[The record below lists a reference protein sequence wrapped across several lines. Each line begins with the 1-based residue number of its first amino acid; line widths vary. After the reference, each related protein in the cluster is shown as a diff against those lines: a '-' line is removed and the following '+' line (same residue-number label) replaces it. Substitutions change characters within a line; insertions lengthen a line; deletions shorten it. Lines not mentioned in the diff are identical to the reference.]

1 MASMIHCQLLSPEGA
16 VFDGQVSFVGA
27 HALDGRVGILPNH
40 APLITALG
48 EGPLVLRTEA
58 DGDRK
63 WTVRGGFMEVLDNHV
78 SILAEGLQES

>member
-1 MASMIHCQLLSPEGA
+1 MIHCQLLSPEGA
-16 VFDGQVSFVGA
+16 VFNGEVSFVGA

-48 EGPLVLRTEA
+48 EGPLVLRTET
-58 DGDRK
+58 DGDLN